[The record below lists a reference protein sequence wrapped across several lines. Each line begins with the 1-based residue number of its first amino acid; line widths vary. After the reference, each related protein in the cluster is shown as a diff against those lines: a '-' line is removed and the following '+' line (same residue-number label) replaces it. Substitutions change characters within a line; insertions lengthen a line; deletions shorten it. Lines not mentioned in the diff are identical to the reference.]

1 MSQSSPAVPA
11 PAVSKPFDEKPF
23 GVILRFATAL
33 GGLACTV
40 IAIMSLINITLSAW
54 ANAIV
59 ACYVAPIGLV
69 IALAEMRWKVGA
81 ILDNCPFLRRYFGR
95 GIFYVFIGS
104 LTLGLWK
111 IWGWVCGG
119 YLIAMGVF
127 SILASMRAD
136 VRTDEPPPQQQD
148 SGIPGNVKMQASMAK
163 AALNSLFSKGSG

>member
-1 MSQSSPAVPA
+1 MSSPAPA
-11 PAVSKPFDEKPF
+11 ASKHFEEKPF

-40 IAIMSLINITLSAW
+40 IAIMSLINITLAGW

-59 ACYVAPIGLV
+59 ACYVAPIGII
-69 IALAEMRWKVGA
+69 IALAEMRWKVGI
-81 ILDNCPFLRRYFGR
+81 ILDTCPFLRRYFGR

-104 LTLGLWK
+104 LTLGLWS

-119 YLIAMGVF
+119 YLIGMGVF
-127 SILASMRAD
+127 SILASMRDD
-136 VRTDEPPPQQQD
+136 VKTTEPTPQQQD
-148 SGIPGNVKMQASMAK
+148 SGIPANVSMQASMAK